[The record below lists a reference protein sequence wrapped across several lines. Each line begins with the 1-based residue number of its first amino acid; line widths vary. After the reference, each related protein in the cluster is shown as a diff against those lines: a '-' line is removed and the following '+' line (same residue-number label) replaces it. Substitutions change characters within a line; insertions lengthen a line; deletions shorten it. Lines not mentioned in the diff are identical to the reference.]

1 MVSTRSINTG
11 RSMTLLTRTQPNKLV
26 YKVTENMTRMSK
38 KISTKEEALAFIEQ
52 YDHFLFD
59 CDGVIWLDTVAIPGV
74 VKFIEWLQERGK
86 TMAFVTNNS
95 SKSRNSYVK
104 KFKELGFKDIV
115 KSAIYPTCY
124 SAALVLKEQL
134 NVKQGS
140 KVWVL
145 GDIGIEEELKE
156 TGYIP
161 VGGTD
166 KNLDGGWDPNSPYL
180 EVDPSVRAVVVGSTK
195 ELNYMRTAVA
205 VQYLLAENKSLPF
218 IGANIDRTYPGP
230 RGMILPAGGSL
241 VNLMS
246 YTCQRDFINVGKPS
260 TLLLDTILE
269 DQNFDRKKTLMVG
282 DTLYTDIKFGNDGKL
297 GGHNG
302 GSLLVLSGGS
312 KLEDLDNIEDDSTRP
327 KYYIE
332 SLGHLLELLE

>member
-1 MVSTRSINTG
+1 MVSTKSINTG
-11 RSMTLLTRTQPNKLV
+11 RSMTLLTRTQPNKLI

-115 KSAIYPTCY
+115 KSGIYPTCY

-145 GDIGIEEELKE
+145 
-156 TGYIP
+156 
-161 VGGTD
+161 D

-297 GGHNG
+297 GGLNG

>member
-1 MVSTRSINTG
+1 
-11 RSMTLLTRTQPNKLV
+11 
-26 YKVTENMTRMSK
+26 MSK

-115 KSAIYPTCY
+115 KSGIYPTCY

-145 GDIGIEEELKE
+145 
-156 TGYIP
+156 
-161 VGGTD
+161 D

-297 GGHNG
+297 GGLNG